1 MYTQLIRKKILQID
15 KRLRFVI
22 GSLFLTGIMLVATF
36 FFFDKAFIFLPLLAL
51 ASYLVVYFALVE
63 DIEKIEWIMLFF
75 MPIVISI
82 AFYIF
87 YFLFPIRW
95 LTRIPFLT
103 VYAIFIYASL
113 LCSNIFNV
121 GVEKSLQL
129 YRAAYSVN
137 ILFHVIVSYLL
148 FNIVFSFKLFFLWT
162 LCLIFL
168 IVYLLSLQLFWT
180 LKLELKLEA
189 YHFVF
194 SLLVAVI
201 ITQLGMVVTFV
212 PIQINIAALLLAA
225 IYYSLT
231 GLCLNYLDQKLFKE
245 TINEYLT
252 VAVFVFLICLFSLN

>member
-1 MYTQLIRKKILQID
+1 MYIQLRKKILQID

-137 ILFHVIVSYLL
+137 ILF
-148 FNIVFSFKLFFLWT
+148 
-162 LCLIFL
+162 
-168 IVYLLSLQLFWT
+168 LSLI
-180 LKLELKLEA
+180 
-189 YHFVF
+189 H
-194 SLLVAVI
+194 I
-201 ITQLGMVVTFV
+201 
-212 PIQINIAALLLAA
+212 
-225 IYYSLT
+225 
-231 GLCLNYLDQKLFKE
+231 
-245 TINEYLT
+245 
-252 VAVFVFLICLFSLN
+252 